1 MFGQNSLV
9 LSTLDFYPFV
19 VNIKC
24 YTHALMMTVRA
35 FLLSLSR
42 NQSIRYPDILG
53 AVVYSWKNLT

>member
-1 MFGQNSLV
+1 
-9 LSTLDFYPFV
+9 
-19 VNIKC
+19 
-24 YTHALMMTVRA
+24 MTVRA